1 MDPWFDRLDSRLGHL
16 DMWDN
21 DEFFVPTSRYS
32 RMYRPRVRTWVH
44 SAAERDQAPS
54 GEGTNKDLFSVK
66 LDVHQFHPD
75 EVTVKTKDNSLIIEA
90 KHEEREDSHG
100 FIARHFVRRYIMPD
114 DVKVDQLA
122 CNMSSDGILELCAPR
137 KLMGGETVVPIR
149 HTGRPA
155 KIITPTASTAGGAA
169 PTSPVPPTT
178 ASSGTAPSSGHQSRG
193 QTIPIEREGGNTAS
207 STSQ

>member
-21 DEFFVPTSRYS
+21 DEFFVPSSRYS
-32 RMYRPRVRTWVH
+32 RMYRPRVRAWVP

-54 GEGTNKDLFSVK
+54 AEGTNKDLFSVK

-114 DVKVDQLA
+114 DVKVEQLA

-137 KLMGGETVVPIR
+137 KLVGGETVVPIR

-155 KIITPTASTAGGAA
+155 KIITPTTTASTAGSGAA

-178 ASSGTAPSSGHQSRG
+178 AASGGSSRG
-193 QTIPIEREGGNTAS
+193 QNIPIEREGGT
-207 STSQ
+207 STTQ